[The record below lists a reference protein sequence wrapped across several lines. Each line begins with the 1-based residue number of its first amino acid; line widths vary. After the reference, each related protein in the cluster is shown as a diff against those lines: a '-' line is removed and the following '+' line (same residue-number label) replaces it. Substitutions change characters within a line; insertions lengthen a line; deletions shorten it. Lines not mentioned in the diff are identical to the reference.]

1 MNRID
6 DPIAALGALDPIDA
20 PALIADWTATAAS
33 AALLDALPGLEQER
47 PPIVR
52 RIRRN
57 RRWIRTAAAA
67 GVAAS
72 AVTGLVLV
80 GLPGSTPR
88 AYGIRELQDGKIVI
102 DWMTIRGRAAVEDLQ
117 DYGLDIT
124 VSEEEH
130 ASPSL
135 IGEVVPHSPVGGPND
150 AHPDQLPPGIEI
162 GQPGSEQAFTW
173 TIDPAV
179 FDIPLTVSL
188 YVATEPGRNYDVSES
203 PFAAGE
209 ALAGDRCALTNPLTP
224 AQARDLAEAGG
235 YTVTWSVD
243 TPSEY
248 DADGWGSTFRP
259 SSTMPEGTVV
269 GDWQINDHSVQFTV
283 RPDGDWPAMIQESDE
298 AYVAHLQEGC

>member
-20 PALIADWTATAAS
+20 PALVADWTASAAS
-33 AALLDALPGLEQER
+33 QALLDALPELEHEHR
-47 PPIVR
+47 PTVR
-52 RIRRN
+52 PTHRN
-57 RRWIRTAAAA
+57 RRWIRTTVAA

-88 AYGIRELQDGKIVI
+88 AFGIRELQSGKIVI
-102 DWMTIRGRAAVEDLQ
+102 DWMAVRGRDAVEDLQ

-124 VSEEEH
+124 IREETH

-135 IGEVVPHSPVGGPND
+135 VGEVVPSSPVGGPND
-150 AHPDQLPPGIEI
+150 EHPDELPPGIEI
-162 GQPGSEQAFTW
+162 GEPGSEMAFTW
-173 TIDPAV
+173 TIDPGV
-179 FDIPLTVSL
+179 FDNQLTVEL
-188 YVATEPGRNYDVSES
+188 YVPTAPGQDYGVSES

-209 ALAGDRCALTNPLTP
+209 PLADVRCSLANPLTP
-224 AQARDLAEAGG
+224 SQARDLAETGG
-235 YTVTWSVD
+235 YAVTWEVE
-243 TPSEY
+243 TPTDFQS
-248 DADGWGSTFRP
+248 DGWGGTMRA
-259 SSTMPEGTVV
+259 SSIMPVGTVV